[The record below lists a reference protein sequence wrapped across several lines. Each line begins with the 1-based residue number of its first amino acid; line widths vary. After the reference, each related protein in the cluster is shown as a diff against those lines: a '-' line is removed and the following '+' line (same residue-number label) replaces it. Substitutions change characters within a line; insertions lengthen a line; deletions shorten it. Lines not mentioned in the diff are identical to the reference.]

1 MSESNH
7 TPLAHQIPAAC
18 HRVGLGR
25 TTLYELI
32 KQGRI
37 KTIKVGS
44 RTLIPETELQR
55 FIAEQMEKAVA

>member
-1 MSESNH
+1 MQDSNH

-18 HRVGLGR
+18 HRVGIGR

-37 KTIKVGS
+37 RTIKVGT
-44 RTLIPETELQR
+44 RTLVPESELQR
-55 FIAEQMEKAVA
+55 FISERLQASA